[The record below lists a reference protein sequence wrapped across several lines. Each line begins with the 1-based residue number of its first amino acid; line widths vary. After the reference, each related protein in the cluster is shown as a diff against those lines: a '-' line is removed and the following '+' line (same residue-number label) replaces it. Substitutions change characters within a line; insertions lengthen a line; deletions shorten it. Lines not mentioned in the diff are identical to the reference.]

1 MTDPLDPPLDSARH
15 IRYWQRCLRTL
26 LPHHYTSNDSIR
38 LTLGYFILAAL
49 DLLSSPSSF
58 SSPPEDPAKAS
69 LIPPKDRPAIRAWI
83 LSLQH
88 PHGGFCG
95 SPHHVFPARY
105 RSAYARPQQSQPQSQ
120 ETEDGELQQQL
131 VAGDPENANI
141 AATYFALLAL
151 GVVADGSGSRAFE
164 GVDRWKT
171 LRWLRKLQ
179 REDGSFGE
187 NVDADGYVA
196 GGRDMR
202 SCYLAATIRWILGG
216 AEAGPEVDF
225 DVDKLVAHIRRGQ
238 TFDGGI
244 AESSMHESH
253 AGYAYCAVAALS
265 LLDLANSDPSASP
278 THYLQAG
285 IPSIPSL
292 IHFLVSRQFKYLDPS
307 SDSPSPDPDSPSAA
321 VPADLSKLS
330 LSDEDPHTTST
341 GFNGRLNKV
350 ADTCYAWWVSGALH
364 ILGQGALIDRA
375 PARRF
380 ILEKTQHIIGGFAKH
395 PGGPP
400 DLYHAYLGLAALATM
415 AGSGSEDGDGDG
427 NGNGSGQAEEG
438 LGRFDP
444 RLCLGAEAADRIRKG
459 REVLL
464 APRPLHEEQ
473 SAGEVDE
480 EGSESEMEDSDILK
494 ALKRDWDEESRLMED
509 CKRKWRAEGKNPVFE
524 MDRMLIERRWNP

>member
-1 MTDPLDPPLDSARH
+1 MADPLDPPLDSARH

-26 LPHHYTSNDSIR
+26 LPHHYTSNDSTR
-38 LTLGYFILAAL
+38 LTLGYFVLAAL

-58 SSPPEDPAKAS
+58 SSPPQDPAKAS

-105 RSAYARPQQSQPQSQ
+105 RSAYAQP
-120 ETEDGELQQQL
+120 QQQL

-151 GVVADGSGSRAFE
+151 GVVADGDGSAAFE
-164 GVDRWKT
+164 GVDRWRT

-202 SCYLAATIRWILGG
+202 SCYLAATIRWVLGG

-225 DVDKLVAHIRRGQ
+225 DVDKLVAHIRNGQ

-265 LLDLANSDPSASP
+265 LLDRANLDPSASP
-278 THYLQAG
+278 THYTQAG

-292 IHFLVSRQFKYLDPS
+292 IHFLVSRQFTYLDP
-307 SDSPSPDPDSPSAA
+307 DPPSAA
-321 VPADLSKLS
+321 APADLSKLS
-330 LSDEDPHTTST
+330 LSDEDPHTSST

-350 ADTCYAWWVSGALH
+350 ADTCYAWWVGGALH
-364 ILGQGALIDRA
+364 ILGQGALVDRA

-380 ILEKTQHIIGGFAKH
+380 ILEKTQHLIGGFAKH

-427 NGNGSGQAEEG
+427 NENGSGQAEEG

-444 RLCLGAEAADRIRKG
+444 RLCLGAEAADRIRRG

-464 APRPLHEEQ
+464 ASCPLHKEQ
-473 SAGEVDE
+473 HAGEVDE
-480 EGSESEMEDSDILK
+480 EGSECEWEDSDILK

-509 CKRKWRAEGKNPVFE
+509 CKRKWRAEGKNPVLE